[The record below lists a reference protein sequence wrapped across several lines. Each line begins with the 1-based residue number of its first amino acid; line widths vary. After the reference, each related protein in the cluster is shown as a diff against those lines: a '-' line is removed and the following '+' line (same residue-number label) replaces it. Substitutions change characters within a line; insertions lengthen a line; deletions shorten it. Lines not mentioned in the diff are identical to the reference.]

1 MIIRLRSDSSTVSR
15 SSASGGS
22 QSKGGP
28 SQSTSSI
35 NPTILPGD
43 QSSSPSTITMSEMSL
58 TTVTAQSAQ
67 LAISHSKSNIG
78 AIVGGVVGA
87 LMVVTLAI
95 LFIWLRSRKVIRVS
109 PEKDPSARSQFLR
122 IENYPMSNSL
132 HPTDMHEV
140 GVPLSSFKRYEGR
153 MGGPSTTSLLT
164 PSDVLST
171 PIPATPESSTLF
183 RPPPETEPPA
193 PSATSRDL
201 RLMEERLATLEAQ
214 IAVHQHPPPYVNED
228 DE

>member
-1 MIIRLRSDSSTVSR
+1 
-15 SSASGGS
+15 
-22 QSKGGP
+22 
-28 SQSTSSI
+28 
-35 NPTILPGD
+35 
-43 QSSSPSTITMSEMSL
+43 
-58 TTVTAQSAQ
+58 
-67 LAISHSKSNIG
+67 
-78 AIVGGVVGA
+78 
-87 LMVVTLAI
+87 
-95 LFIWLRSRKVIRVS
+95 
-109 PEKDPSARSQFLR
+109 
-122 IENYPMSNSL
+122 
-132 HPTDMHEV
+132 
-140 GVPLSSFKRYEGR
+140 

-164 PSDVLST
+164 PSDDLST